1 MHSLLFTYSPLL
13 HDCTLRS
20 GTHRSIQPTRTYRP
34 HLPGPVNAVLIRP
47 AALRAIGEK
56 ILERKCSCIA
66 YLHSS
71 NFSTSNYR
79 VPILSVPP
87 HRWNTTTTKQT
98 DKDCCLIP
106 HANPCWSRTP
116 GRSSQANPDPET
128 TGSQTWAGMAVA
140 VPLYSSSYMSGCA
153 AVLRAMMIPI
163 PVSIQHV
170 NARGSL
176 FIAACRHDLSF
187 IPNNLTKSS
196 VIRVKH
202 LQLTVEWR

>member
-34 HLPGPVNAVLIRP
+34 HLPGPLNAVLIRP

-106 HANPCWSRTP
+106 HTPTHVGHELQVEAAKPTLTLKRRVPRPGPAWPWRCLSIRAHTCQGVQPCL
-116 GRSSQANPDPET
+116 GQ
-128 TGSQTWAGMAVA
+128 
-140 VPLYSSSYMSGCA
+140 
-153 AVLRAMMIPI
+153 
-163 PVSIQHV
+163 
-170 NARGSL
+170 
-176 FIAACRHDLSF
+176 
-187 IPNNLTKSS
+187 
-196 VIRVKH
+196 
-202 LQLTVEWR
+202 